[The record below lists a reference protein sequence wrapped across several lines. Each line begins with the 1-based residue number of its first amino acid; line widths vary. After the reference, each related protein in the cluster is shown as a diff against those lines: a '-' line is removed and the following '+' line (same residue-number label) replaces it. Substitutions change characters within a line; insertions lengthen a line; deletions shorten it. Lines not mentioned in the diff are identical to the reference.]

1 MTRRFDEESFLGL
14 RRQHEDAMQLAL
26 RGREMLLRRPAAY
39 FDGFGHFL
47 DSVLPDEPEG
57 AAGLAAV
64 LHVSTQELERLRAS
78 LLDPLSVPPT
88 IVAMIG
94 QLVGLNPDD
103 LERMVVQD
111 HERFSGFSSRVSAR
125 DVGTDTRSF
134 LSDLRSAC
142 ARLAEDSAADM

>member
-1 MTRRFDEESFLGL
+1 MTHRFDEESFLRS

-26 RGREMLLRRPAAY
+26 RGREILLHRPAAS

-47 DSVLPDEPEG
+47 DSVLPDEPED
-57 AAGLAAV
+57 ATGLSAV
-64 LHVSTQELERLRAS
+64 LHVSAQELERLRAS

-88 IVAMIG
+88 ILALIG
-94 QLVGLNPDD
+94 QVVGLSPDE

-111 HERFSGFSSRVSAR
+111 HERFSGFSSRVNAR
-125 DVGTDTRSF
+125 EVGSDTGSF

-142 ARLAEDSAADM
+142 ARLAEDSGADM